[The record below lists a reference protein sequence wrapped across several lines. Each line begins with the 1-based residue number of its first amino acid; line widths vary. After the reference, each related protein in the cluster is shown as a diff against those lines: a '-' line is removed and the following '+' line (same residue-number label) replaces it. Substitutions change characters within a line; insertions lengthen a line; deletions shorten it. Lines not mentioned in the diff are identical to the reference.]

1 MADNVEIQGI
11 EFSVIGDTEKAVQGL
26 DALAATM
33 KRIKRATKGGLGLRE
48 TAEEVREFNE
58 TAGDGGD
65 AGAKSLSK
73 TLDAFSKCADKLK
86 EVRSHFKAMPKVDLP
101 QVSQTDHVE
110 SMTRAVKQSSGAM
123 HEAAEK
129 AGWLHKALSSLGG
142 AFAKG
147 ALRATK
153 FAVSVPLKPFKKFGE
168 TVKKG
173 IARVKQFTSSL
184 GRIAMYRAVR
194 AILSGITQALK
205 EGTKNLYEYSKV
217 VGTEFHKSMN
227 SIATDAQFLK
237 NSIASAVAPIL
248 SSLSPALD
256 YLADKIAVVIDR
268 LAQLFS
274 MLNGKSTY
282 TKAVKAATEYGDAT
296 SAAAKAAKEFTA
308 GFDELNVFNPN
319 SGSGG
324 GKATPDYA
332 SMFEEATVDSEI
344 GSFAERLKGLFTS
357 GDWAG
362 LGTLIGNTV
371 NDLFAAVKWDEI
383 GHNIGSKI
391 GGAIS
396 TAFYTLRTIDFKAIG
411 GDLAKSVNGIF
422 EEIDFGDLGGLLVR
436 KLTALPDMLLGFIN
450 DLDWGLVG
458 SSLGEL
464 FRGTFNEASEWLS
477 GIDWGETVSNLWNNL
492 KLAIENFD
500 IGVTAQSFIN
510 TVTNIVSAVR
520 QMVGA
525 LDLGD
530 VVYTIFHTVG
540 EIIKNIDLTELLKEI
555 GVLIV
560 EIIVQIPS
568 MVVGAIAGISDL
580 IGSIFEGLGLDS
592 IAGFFYGITDAL
604 KNVGQW
610 LREHLVDPVVNWVK
624 NLFGIHSP
632 STVFAEIGD
641 NLIVGLLNGI
651 SAAWHIITEFFTQA
665 FNNLKTFISNT
676 WENIKTTAT
685 EKWNNIKT
693 NLSTVWETVKTT
705 ANEKFNTLKTNLA
718 TTWENVKSTA
728 SSKWATIKSNLA
740 TTWDNIKTN
749 AGTKFNL
756 VKSTISTVWDN
767 VKTNA
772 STKWSNIKT
781 TLNSTW
787 DAIKDNATVRFEAIG
802 TKIGEIWEGVKTI
815 IVNVL
820 NTIVGSLNTVI
831 DGINDLFHIKFAG
844 LTIAGIQVIPAFD
857 VRLVNIPHIPTF
869 ADGGFVDE
877 GQLFIAR
884 ERGAEMVGQIGNRT
898 AVANND
904 QIEAGIAQGVTIAN
918 EGVIAA
924 IYELL
929 SAVED
934 KDMSVTIGDEVV
946 GRSYD
951 RYNRKR
957 GVRVNSGAFAN
968 AY

>member
-48 TAEEVREFNE
+48 TAEEVKEFNE

-123 HEAAEK
+123 HEAAESS
-129 AGWLHKALSSLGG
+129 GRLRSFLSSLAGS
-142 AFAKG
+142 FVKG
-147 ALRATK
+147 SVSALK
-153 FAVSVPLKPFKKFGE
+153 FAASVPLRPFKEFGK
-168 TVKKG
+168 TLKNG

-194 AILSGITQALK
+194 AILSAITQALK

-248 SSLSPALD
+248 TAVKPAID
-256 YLADKIAVVIDR
+256 ALADSIANALNL

-319 SGSGG
+319 SGSGMG
-324 GKATPDYA
+324 
-332 SMFEEATVDSEI
+332 EEATVDSEI

-371 NDLFAAVKWDEI
+371 NDLFAGVKWDEI

-464 FRGTFNEASEWLS
+464 FRGTFDEASEWLS

-492 KLAIENFD
+492 KLAVENFD
-500 IGVTAQSFIN
+500 IGATAQSFIN
-510 TVTNIVSAVR
+510 AVTNIVSAVR

-592 IAGFFYGITDAL
+592 VAGFFYGITEAM
-604 KNVGQW
+604 KNAGQW
-610 LREHLVDPVVNWVK
+610 LKENLVDPVVNWVK
-624 NLFGIHSP
+624 ELFGIHSP

-641 NLIVGLLNGI
+641 NLIQGLLNGI
-651 SAAWHIITEFFTQA
+651 SEAWHTITEFFTTA
-665 FNNLKTFISNT
+665 FSNLKSFISTT
-676 WENIKTTAT
+676 WDSIKTTAT
-685 EKWNNIKT
+685 TKWNTIKT
-693 NLSTVWETVKTT
+693 SLS
-705 ANEKFNTLKTNLA
+705 
-718 TTWENVKSTA
+718 
-728 SSKWATIKSNLA
+728 
-740 TTWDNIKTN
+740 TTWDSIKTN
-749 AGTKFNL
+749 ASTKFNL
-756 VKSTISTVWDN
+756 VKSTIGTVWDN
-767 VKTNA
+767 VKTA
-772 STKWSNIKT
+772 TSTKWESIKT
-781 TLNSTW
+781 TLNTTW
-787 DAIKDNATVRFEAIG
+787 DSIKDNATARFEAIG
-802 TKIGEIWEGVKTI
+802 TKIGEIWEGVSQI
-815 IVNVL
+815 IKNVL

-831 DGINDLFHIKFAG
+831 DGINELFHIRFAG
-844 LTIAGIQVIPAFD
+844 LNIAGVQIIPAFD
-857 VRLVNIPHIPTF
+857 VQLVNIPHIPTF

-904 QIEAGIAQGVTIAN
+904 QIEEGIAQGVSVAN

-934 KDMSVTIGDEVV
+934 KDMSVSIGDEVV

-957 GVRVNSGAFAN
+957 GVRVNKGAFAN